1 MQNIYNVLANRICRR
16 IVIQQH
22 LQMKNESYVYGIILH
37 YCCKKKKII
46 IGGYCVCESHT
57 CVIVFDESE
66 INSIY
71 RYTNLLCNV
80 DLAIQLHVFVLLAF
94 AIFLLDLL
102 LYGLGKVIILKRS

>member
-1 MQNIYNVLANRICRR
+1 
-16 IVIQQH
+16 
-22 LQMKNESYVYGIILH
+22 MKNESYVYGIILH

-102 LYGLGKVIILKRS
+102 LYGLGKVILKRS

>member
-1 MQNIYNVLANRICRR
+1 
-16 IVIQQH
+16 
-22 LQMKNESYVYGIILH
+22 MKNESYVYGIILH
-37 YCCKKKKII
+37 YCYKKKKII

-102 LYGLGKVIILKRS
+102 LYGLGKVILKRSWN

>member
-1 MQNIYNVLANRICRR
+1 
-16 IVIQQH
+16 
-22 LQMKNESYVYGIILH
+22 MKNESYVYGIILH

-102 LYGLGKVIILKRS
+102 LYGLGKVILKRSWN

>member
-1 MQNIYNVLANRICRR
+1 
-16 IVIQQH
+16 
-22 LQMKNESYVYGIILH
+22 MKNESYVYGIILH

-94 AIFLLDLL
+94 AMFLLDLL
-102 LYGLGKVIILKRS
+102 LYGLGKVILKRSWN